1 MQSMDAAIRG
11 QGWHNATANR
21 AATAEEAIAALHFWC
36 SQAQT
41 NRVAQTDRVA
51 KSQHTSST
59 DS

>member
-41 NRVAQTDRVA
+41 NRVA